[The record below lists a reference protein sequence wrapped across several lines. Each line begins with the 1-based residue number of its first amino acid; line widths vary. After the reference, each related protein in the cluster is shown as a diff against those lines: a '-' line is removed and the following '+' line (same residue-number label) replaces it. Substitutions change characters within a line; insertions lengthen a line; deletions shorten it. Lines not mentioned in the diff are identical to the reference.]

1 MEAVAARSK
10 MIAAA
15 FGCIIGGPLVAFAC
29 HVQGG
34 LPVEMLPDGCGLGA
48 AIGYAVASR
57 WIRPAVAAASVAAA
71 SVAAASVAAASAGAV
86 SGLTLFQC
94 LPCDGSNVIMPAF
107 NALISWGASVVVTL
121 VNQTAR
127 SPHK

>member
-71 SVAAASVAAASAGAV
+71 SAGAV

>member
-10 MIAAA
+10 MIAAV
-15 FGCIIGGPLVAFAC
+15 FGCIIGGPLVAFAY

-34 LPVEMLPDGCGLGA
+34 LPVEMLPYGCGLGA
-48 AIGYAVASR
+48 AIGYALASR
-57 WIRPAVAAASVAAA
+57 WIRPA
-71 SVAAASVAAASAGAV
+71 VAAASAGAV

-107 NALISWGASVVVTL
+107 GALISWGASVVVTL